1 MPSHSSQHPYTFDGV
16 EDRSLDPLGEHVV
29 TASAKLML
37 LDKLLPR
44 LREKGSRVLIFS
56 QARVF

>member
-1 MPSHSSQHPYTFDGV
+1 MLVQHPYIFDGV
-16 EDRSLDPLGEHVV
+16 EDRTLDPMGDHVV

-44 LREKGSRVLIFS
+44 LQSQGSRVLIFS
-56 QARVF
+56 QVCSKF